1 MDNSNSVLQLIFV
14 DPGSSTSPTPW
25 QTSTSA
31 YPTPTCRP
39 WTRGSLPARTSWTA
53 SEVSGRITHK
63 VLSLDDD
70 ILFQKL
76 SEMVDVQDS
85 TEPSVTMRDMTSMV
99 QTGSKI
105 RIITWVKVIIIL
117 TKIEEEVGE
126 KLHLKYSLKMMVL
139 ILGNSTVQ
147 SVNHPKPRLQQIK
160 WQHQHLVEI
169 FHHQNQQSI

>member
-1 MDNSNSVLQLIFV
+1 M
-14 DPGSSTSPTPW
+14 
-25 QTSTSA
+25 
-31 YPTPTCRP
+31 
-39 WTRGSLPARTSWTA
+39 
-53 SEVSGRITHK
+53 
-63 VLSLDDD
+63 LSLDDG

-76 SEMVDVQDS
+76 SEMVDVPDS

-160 WQHQHLVEI
+160 
-169 FHHQNQQSI
+169 